1 MRRRSAQGA
10 EVIRA
15 TADPLSVEV
24 EGRRETGA
32 QLGKGGAVNSGEFPF
47 LLRDRRIRGCKDPVR
62 GPGGDIGGNGG
73 CMEGFKGA
81 FVGVGGEDTVGKV
94 GGYCGEEFGLEGV
107 FFVSSRPRRRED
119 CRVGRVGGNEA
130 AGKELRR

>member
-15 TADPLSVEV
+15 TADPLSVGV
-24 EGRRETGA
+24 EGRREAGA
-32 QLGKGGAVNSGEFPF
+32 QLGQGGAVSSGEFPF
-47 LLRDRRIRGCKDPVR
+47 LPRDRRIRGCKDP
-62 GPGGDIGGNGG
+62 GANGG
-73 CMEGFKGA
+73 CVEGFKGA
-81 FVGVGGEDTVGKV
+81 FVSVGGEDTVGKV
-94 GGYCGEEFGLEGV
+94 GGYCVEEFGLEGV
-107 FFVSSRPRRRED
+107 FFVSSRPRRKED